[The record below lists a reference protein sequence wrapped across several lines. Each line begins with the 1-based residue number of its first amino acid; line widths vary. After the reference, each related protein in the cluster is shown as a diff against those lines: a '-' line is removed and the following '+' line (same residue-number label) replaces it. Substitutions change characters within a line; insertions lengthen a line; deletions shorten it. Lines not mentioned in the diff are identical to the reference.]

1 MGDDIELALC
11 ECLFGQRQINAGSQ
25 STFQTG
31 SDRLQHMLVLLE
43 RLVRQLRIGARSVV
57 AVVGIRD
64 VTDDLLVCGIEQN
77 IRGQCRVLRAFAN
90 GIALTEVK
98 QQPGQRQHGRGA
110 ADLVVDIHRAQLQ
123 WQLDGNAQALLASD
137 DAGGQRRQKQCIGQ
151 ADGEGC
157 LTCTVPCQPGA
168 GVLAL
173 GDINQ
178 LRQGQRRVAGV
189 DGAGLEGL
197 QRWNSRDGK
206 HLAFTSC
213 VGSAGL
219 GRQIPGAAVC
229 LPGLCRCFRQAQIG
243 GCGAARQCAQCQGSK
258 ACRSV
263 AETGA

>member
-43 RLVRQLRIGARSVV
+43 RLVRQLRTGARSVV

-137 DAGGQRRQKQCIGQ
+137 DAGGQRRQNS
-151 ADGEGC
+151 ASVRPMER
-157 LTCTVPCQPGA
+157 A
-168 GVLAL
+168 ASRARFHASRVLGFSRWAISISCGRVSAVSL
-173 GDINQ
+173 G
-178 LRQGQRRVAGV
+178 
-189 DGAGLEGL
+189 
-197 QRWNSRDGK
+197 
-206 HLAFTSC
+206 
-213 VGSAGL
+213 
-219 GRQIPGAAVC
+219 
-229 LPGLCRCFRQAQIG
+229 
-243 GCGAARQCAQCQGSK
+243 
-258 ACRSV
+258 
-263 AETGA
+263 